1 MFMKVKMAT
10 VLAGGLLALASNI
23 TLAQAQS
30 FEEIE
35 KAGRAEGNI
44 VSVGMPDDWAN
55 WGALWKVIVSRYG
68 VTHSD
73 TDLSSAEMVAKFD
86 AERNNATAD
95 IAGPSL
101 EFARIAVKKGLSLPY
116 KATNWDKVPDWAK
129 DPNGGW
135 TLDYTGTIAF
145 LIRKDIKNPP
155 RSFADLLKG
164 DYKVSIGE
172 VGKSAQANA
181 GVLAAAVALG
191 GGEDNLKPGIDL
203 FAKLAEQKRVLAVN
217 PSTALMEKGEVDV
230 GIVWDFSALGWRD
243 IAGREKWDVV
253 IPSDGSVTN
262 GYSLIINPF
271 GKHPNLAK
279 LTRDFALSD
288 EGQMLFASGYVRPIR
303 FDQLKLTQETLDKM
317 LPAEQYAKARVIK
330 FDLWSNAV
338 KELGRQWQETVASK
352 M

>member
-1 MFMKVKMAT
+1 MVKGIAFAAGIAAMT
-10 VLAGGLLALASNI
+10 VGLCLS
-23 TLAQAQS
+23 AQAQS
-30 FEEIE
+30 LDELAAAAKEE
-35 KAGRAEGNI
+35 GTV
-44 VSVGMPDDWAN
+44 VSVGMPNDWAN
-55 WGALWKVIVSRYG
+55 WGDLWSVIMSRYG
-68 VTHSD
+68 LTHSD

-101 EFARIAVKKGLSLPY
+101 EFARIAVAKGLSVPY
-116 KATNWDKVPDWAK
+116 KPTNWDQVPAWAK

-145 LIRKDIKNPP
+145 LIRKDVKNPP
-155 RSFADLLKG
+155 QSFADLANG

-191 GGEDNLKPGIDL
+191 GGEDNLKPAFDL
-203 FAKLAEQKRVLAVN
+203 FSKLASQKRLLAVN
-217 PSTALMEKGEVDV
+217 PSTALMEKGEVEV

-243 IAGREKWDVV
+243 IAGRDKWDVL

-262 GYSLIINPF
+262 GYATIINPF
-271 GKHPNLAK
+271 GKHPSAAK
-279 LTRDFALSD
+279 LARDFALSD
-288 EGQMLFASGYVRPIR
+288 EGQALFAKGYVRPIR
-303 FDQLKLTQETLDKM
+303 IDQLKLEQDVLDKM
-317 LPAEQYAKARVIK
+317 LPSAQYEKARTIK
-330 FDLWSNAV
+330 FDLWSEAV
-338 KELGRQWQETVASK
+338 KSLSRQWQENVAVN